1 VRRGLRISLLP
12 GRFAVCRLDA
22 QAPLPPAIAGAPFLS
37 ITRTA
42 AELSIVCAEAQAP
55 APARVER
62 GWRCLALRGPIPFS
76 ATGVLAAMANPLAL
90 AGVGI
95 FAVSTFDTDYVLV
108 KQAQLA
114 KALAALRAAGHVVAP
129 AAPTRG

>member
-1 VRRGLRISLLP
+1 MRRGLRISLLP
-12 GRFAVCRLDA
+12 GRFAVCRLVA
-22 QAPLPPAIAGAPFLS
+22 QAPLPPGMAGAPFLS

-42 AELSIVCAEAQAP
+42 GELSIVCAEALAP
-55 APARVER
+55 APARIER
-62 GWRCLALRGPIPFS
+62 GWRCLALHGPIPFS
-76 ATGVLAAMANPLAL
+76 ATGVLAAMANPLAH

-114 KALAALRAAGHVVAP
+114 KALAALRAAGHVVTT
-129 AAPTRG
+129 AASTGG